1 MEIQYELNSDRD
13 PNRSPMGLGGP
24 SDGSY
29 IFVRGVTS
37 GGIASRKKP

>member
-13 PNRSPMGLGGP
+13 PNKSPMGLRGP

-29 IFVRGVTS
+29 IFVRGVTG
-37 GGIASRKKP
+37 GGIASCEKP